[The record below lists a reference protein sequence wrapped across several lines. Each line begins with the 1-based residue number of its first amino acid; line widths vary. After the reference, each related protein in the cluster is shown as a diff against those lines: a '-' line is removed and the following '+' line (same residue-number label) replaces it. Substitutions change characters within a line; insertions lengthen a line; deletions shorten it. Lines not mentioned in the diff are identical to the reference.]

1 MNVKLI
7 TVGKTVANYLLEG
20 ESEYQKRLKH
30 YMRFERLDL
39 NELKGTHKLSKEEI
53 KKKEADL
60 ILSHLKPSD
69 VVVLLDENGIDMS
82 SIQFSQ
88 WFEKKGLSGF
98 KKLVFI
104 IGGAYGFDQVVY
116 QRSIAKIRLSSMTFS
131 HQMVRLFFL
140 EQLYRSATILKR
152 EKYHHQ

>member
-60 ILSHLKPSD
+60 ILTHLKPSD
-69 VVVLLDENGIDMS
+69 VVVLLDENGKDMS
-82 SIQFSQ
+82 SIEFSQ
-88 WFEKKGLSGF
+88 TIVKTEWNSCLCH
-98 KKLVFI
+98 
-104 IGGAYGFDQVVY
+104 
-116 QRSIAKIRLSSMTFS
+116 S
-131 HQMVRLFFL
+131 H
-140 EQLYRSATILKR
+140 LKAQQ
-152 EKYHHQ
+152 HQKA